1 MPYPRAH
8 RRRHPTPSPSIRAH
22 SRHAVSPLPLAKPVC
37 TAHAAVSPPTG
48 ASRSAS
54 RVSLATA
61 LAHRPEPGGRGR
73 RSGPRESTVLISW
86 RRRRCARRRSPQPSG
101 DTPPTQGTRES
112 LWKESC
118 HASGGDGRPIRVHL
132 WFPSR
137 LEPQMNTDE
146 HGSSSGGNTKAQG
159 AGRGTVRLAVARQ
172 HPTAM
177 LPVRSSVHGGAWL
190 PCPPSPPVSPVV
202 HLSFQAPRE
211 LGGGNHDA
219 HRSGFTRRVKSPGP
233 TAIPNIP
240 RNQQLRHEWDRVSR
254 RSWSY
259 PDRRRPRSRSR
270 RESLSASGCPAARCR
285 SYFFRRP

>member
-1 MPYPRAH
+1 MPDAALLNPVETPHPR
-8 RRRHPTPSPSIRAH
+8 RGPGSPS
-22 SRHAVSPLPLAKPVC
+22 
-37 TAHAAVSPPTG
+37 
-48 ASRSAS
+48 
-54 RVSLATA
+54 
-61 LAHRPEPGGRGR
+61 GR
-73 RSGPRESTVLISW
+73 RVATRLAETGD
-86 RRRRCARRRSPQPSG
+86 PSVF
-101 DTPPTQGTRES
+101 
-112 LWKESC
+112 
-118 HASGGDGRPIRVHL
+118 IRVHL

-219 HRSGFTRRVKSPGP
+219 HRSGFTLRVKSPGP
-233 TAIPNIP
+233 TGKADLSGKPVERTVWHRSKPTIGVRTIIVGSKSGSLSGSKSAPTAGP
-240 RNQQLRHEWDRVSR
+240 
-254 RSWSY
+254 RSWSLT
-259 PDRRRPRSRSR
+259 
-270 RESLSASGCPAARCR
+270 EAS
-285 SYFFRRP
+285 

>member
-1 MPYPRAH
+1 VPDAALLNPVETPH
-8 RRRHPTPSPSIRAH
+8 LRRGPGSPSGMRVATG
-22 SRHAVSPLPLAKPVC
+22 LAD
-37 TAHAAVSPPTG
+37 TG
-48 ASRSAS
+48 DLS
-54 RVSLATA
+54 VF
-61 LAHRPEPGGRGR
+61 
-73 RSGPRESTVLISW
+73 
-86 RRRRCARRRSPQPSG
+86 
-101 DTPPTQGTRES
+101 
-112 LWKESC
+112 
-118 HASGGDGRPIRVHL
+118 IRVHL

-190 PCPPSPPVSPVV
+190 PCLPSPPVSPVV

-219 HRSGFTRRVKSPGP
+219 HRSGFTRRVKFART

-240 RNQQLRHEWDRVSR
+240 RNQQFCHEWDRVSR
-254 RSWSY
+254 RSWSCPKSFALPPCLPGRGHLV
-259 PDRRRPRSRSR
+259 PDR
-270 RESLSASGCPAARCR
+270 L
-285 SYFFRRP
+285 